1 VIRFT
6 PTEQRIYDTLRDGR
20 SHPKKDLQQLLYDEM
35 SNESFRMHLCQMR
48 KKIRPI
54 GQDIITEFWMDG
66 IYHRLVRFVS
76 VS

>member
-1 VIRFT
+1 M
-6 PTEQRIYDTLRDGR
+6 G
-20 SHPKKDLQQLLYDEM
+20 LLYDDL

-54 GQDIITEFWMDG
+54 GQDIITELWADG
-66 IYHRLVRFVS
+66 TYHRLVRFVS